1 MNTAL
6 AHSTANKSTED
17 KALELLAAGYDQVVV
32 ANSLGISQSRISQLL
47 SDSEFARKLAESRFV
62 QLQKHNETD
71 NVYDSLEKKALSALE
86 RTLPLVMDP
95 MKLAIIITRLN
106 QAKRR
111 GSSAPES
118 LVRQKPTV
126 RLNINA
132 AVVAKFSINGSNQVV
147 STIVDNETQD
157 LVTIQSS
164 GIQRLLNEH
173 AKQSLVVPA
182 IGNKGTRSYSE
193 AAEGLGKRWIK
204 PQGREKQDLLS
215 ECGFAVE
222 VEVSQSSDKFTSS
235 DNISS
240 PERTGS

>member
-1 MNTAL
+1 MT
-6 AHSTANKSTED
+6 STANKSTED
-17 KALELLAAGYDQVVV
+17 KALELLSAGYDQVVV
-32 ANSLGISQSRISQLL
+32 ANSLGISQSRISQLVADPIFSRSL
-47 SDSEFARKLAESRFV
+47 TEKRFV

-71 NVYDSLEKKALSALE
+71 NHYDRLEKTALMQLE
-86 RTLPLVMDP
+86 RTLPMVMDP
-95 MKLAIIITRLN
+95 MKLAIVITRLN

-111 GSSAPES
+111 GSSAPDS

-132 AVVAKFSINGSNQVV
+132 AVVAKFSLNGSNQVV
-147 STIVDNETQD
+147 STVVDNETQD

-173 AKQSLVVPA
+173 AKNAIPLPA
-182 IGNKGTRSYSE
+182 IGNKGTKSWSE
-193 AAEGLGKRWIK
+193 AAEGMGKKWIK

-222 VEVSQSSDKFTSS
+222 VEVTQSSDEFTSS
-235 DNISS
+235 SNISS
-240 PERTGS
+240 PARADS